1 MNMSIEILAPVGS
14 SESLSAAVRCGADA
28 VYLGAKDFSARRNA
42 TNFDDK
48 QLKEAVDYCHLYQ
61 VKVYVTVNILIKQ
74 KEIEQVYQLIEKL
87 YEYGVDGL
95 IVQDLGLAEIIHR
108 HFPDIELHGSTQMSI
123 HHPGA
128 LPFLK
133 QAGFKRVCIAR
144 EMSQKEI
151 KAFCDEA
158 KKYGIEVECFVHGA
172 LCMSVSGQC
181 LLSAM
186 IGQRSG
192 NRGLCAQPCRLP
204 FSAPKGTGHD
214 LSLKDSSLFAY
225 VGQLEEMGVASLKI
239 EGRMKRPEYVALAT
253 HCCKQAVEGKAV
265 DTKLLQDVFSRS
277 GFTDGYYTGKLG
289 RSMFGIRSKED
300 VAASQE
306 VLKQIHE
313 LYRNEKAR
321 TPVCLKVRIVAGE
334 PVEVRCGTVMVKG
347 ELPLE
352 ATGRPTTVSS
362 VQESLGKLGNTPYYL
377 ADCQVDMEEGLFV
390 RNSTLNQLRRDLV
403 EKLNQAALKP
413 VKRQK
418 TPLHNLQAASKEEP
432 LKFYVRL
439 SSLDQLPTG
448 LQGIEGLIVPIDSE
462 LNDNRLPYII
472 EIPRW
477 ITNESYIVTRLEMF
491 KQQGITKAYCNN
503 ISAVLIAQKCG
514 YQIIGGNFLNVF
526 NNYSLEVLQSL
537 GIQQA
542 SVSAELSLAEIRQI
556 NFGISKGIIGYGRLP
571 LMLLR
576 NCPLKNGRSCDKCD
590 KKGYLTDRTN
600 TRFPVRCSFGFGEL
614 LNSPPVYLADKL
626 AEIKNTDFMYL
637 YFTLESSQE
646 VEKIIEGYQNQQKV
660 ISDYTRGLYY
670 RSVY

>member
-1 MNMSIEILAPVGS
+1 MSIEILAPVGS

-42 TNFDDK
+42 TNFDEQ
-48 QLKEAVDYCHLYQ
+48 QLKEAVSYCHLYR

-74 KEIEQVYQLIEKL
+74 KEIEQVYQLVEKL

-95 IVQDLGLAEIIHR
+95 IVQDLGLAEIIHQ
-108 HFPDIELHGSTQMSI
+108 HFPDIELHGSTQMSV
-123 HHPGA
+123 HHPSA

-133 QAGFKRVCIAR
+133 QLGFKRVCIAR

-151 KAFCDEA
+151 EAFCLEA
-158 KKYGIEVECFVHGA
+158 GKYEIEVECFVHGA

-204 FSAPKGTGHD
+204 FSADKGTGHD

-225 VGQLEEMGVASLKI
+225 VSQLESMGVASLKI

-253 HCCKQAVEGKAV
+253 YCCKEAVEGNPV
-265 DTKLLQDVFSRS
+265 DLKLLQDVFSRS
-277 GFTDGYYTGKLG
+277 GFTDGYYTGELG
-289 RSMFGIRSKED
+289 RKMFGIRSKED
-300 VAASQE
+300 VIASQE

-321 TPVCLKVRIVAGE
+321 VPICLKVKIMVNQ
-334 PVEVRCGTVMVKG
+334 PVEVRCGKITVKG
-347 ELPLE
+347 GLPLE
-352 ATGRPTTVSS
+352 ATGKPTTAAS

-377 ADCQVDMEEGLFV
+377 ADCDVDMEEGLFV

-413 VKRQK
+413 VERHQ
-418 TPLHNLQAASKEEP
+418 TPLHTIQSVKKEEP
-432 LKFYVRL
+432 LKFYLRL
-439 SSLDQLPTG
+439 SSLDQLPSKT
-448 LQGIEGLIVPIDSE
+448 QGIAGVIVPIDSQ
-462 LNDNRLPYII
+462 LTDNQLPYII

-477 ITNESYIVTRLEMF
+477 INSESYIVKRLEMF
-491 KQQGITKAYCNN
+491 KQAGITQAYCNS

-514 YQIIGGNFLNVF
+514 FQVIGGNFLNVF

-542 SVSAELSLAEIRQI
+542 AVSPELSLSEISQI
-556 NFGISKGIIGYGRLP
+556 HSGISKGIIGYGRLP

-576 NCPLKNGRSCDKCD
+576 NCPLKNGRSCQQCD
-590 KKGYLTDRTN
+590 QKGYLTDRTN
-600 TRFPVRCSFGFGEL
+600 TKFPVRCAFGFSEL
-614 LNSPPVYLADKL
+614 LNSTPIYLADKL
-626 AEIKNTDFMYL
+626 SEIKNIDFMIL
-637 YFTLESSQE
+637 YFTIESQKE
-646 VEKIIEGYQNQQKV
+646 VETIIEGYQTQEKV
-660 ISDYTRGLYY
+660 INDYTRGLYY